1 MVIELGLGLAVGAI
15 MALTGAGGGI
25 LAVPLLV
32 FSLQLSVVQAGP
44 IGLLAVGL
52 AAALGAAAGLK
63 AGIVRYKAALVMSI
77 TGMFLSPIG
86 VWLSHRLDSRWLS
99 VLFAGIL
106 FFVAYRTFHQAK
118 NYSTDNEGSQIEKL
132 TCVQYANSSQFVWTT
147 RCIRTLA
154 ITGGIAG
161 LLSGLLGVGS
171 GFVVVPALQRYTDLA
186 IQSVIA
192 TSLAVITLVS
202 LTGVL
207 FSSATSRID
216 WAVAIPFCAGAL
228 TGMAIGKLMCS
239 RLFSRAQLLTGF
251 AALSTVAAAGMV
263 AKLFV

>member
-1 MVIELGLGLAVGAI
+1 MIIELGLGLAVGAI

-25 LAVPLLV
+25 LAVPLLI
-32 FSLQLSVVQAGP
+32 FGLQLSVAQAGP
-44 IGLLAVGL
+44 VGLLAVGL

-63 AGIVRYKAALVMSI
+63 AGIVRYKAALLMSV
-77 TGMFLSPIG
+77 TGMFLSPFG
-86 VWLSHRLDSRWLS
+86 VWLSHRLDHHWITI
-99 VLFAGIL
+99 LFSIIL
-106 FFVAYRTFHQAK
+106 FFVAYQSFRQAK
-118 NYSTDNEGSQIEKL
+118 DHSTDTEDSPVLKL
-132 TCVQYANSSQFVWTT
+132 TCAQYANSIQFIWTT
-147 RCIRTLA
+147 RCVNTLA

-171 GFVVVPALQRYTDLA
+171 GFVVVPALQRYTNLA

-192 TSLAVITLVS
+192 TSLTVIALVS

-207 FSSATSRID
+207 FSAATSHIN

-228 TGMAIGKLMCS
+228 TGMGVVKSMSS

-251 AALSTVAAAGMV
+251 AALSTVAAAGMM